1 MALSDI
7 LLRTLSH
14 PILVAKGSALTWVEE
29 DTNFVEIFE
38 SLEGVTDFTNS
49 GVAAY
54 DGGTTYTEDD
64 IVTYNGFLYTYI
76 NPVDSSGNI
85 PTNQTYWELTGGASL
100 AHVKNKDQYLDFG
113 GAYEVSAQEIR
124 EFIDT
129 PLDISTKW
137 DLAGNNLSAR
147 GVFGSLSG
155 SAYGWDYKI
164 NNVTKG
170 GYYNSGHSFVTGK
183 FLQGYNDESLFSG
196 NNFVTVA
203 DTDDGSTSAFKV
215 YASSFGT
222 PLMNMLTDG
231 KLRLSASIYDSGGN
245 IFFDVP
251 NRLLYSSPG
260 FGSVGAISA
269 NDFALYPNNS
279 FSSLEWDLRICKDS
293 SNDET
298 FDWENREFTKDWKF
312 NGNVGIGGSSYGGG
326 TQQYFQ
332 LESVSP
338 SSTAPTGGIRKQVVN
353 GAEFTLLP
361 SGENIC
367 TAGKVITDADDYTQ
381 TVGVV
386 KMKYTGAGGHT
397 FTMHTAVGYAGSS
410 YVIKN
415 SGSGNLTIDANSTE
429 TIDGNLTEV
438 VPAGESRVLY
448 SDGSNL
454 FII

>member
-14 PILVAKGSALTWVEE
+14 PTLVAKGSALTWVEE

-38 SLEGVTDFTNS
+38 SLDGVADFTNS

-100 AHVKNKDQYLDFG
+100 AHVQNKDQYLDFG

-147 GVFGSLSG
+147 GIFGSTSG
-155 SAYGWDYKI
+155 AYGWDYKI
-164 NNVTKG
+164 NNVTHGTVDNSGNWAFGTDTCYASTSVTIKGNGTGSGTNTLVGLNSTDTLIFKLRDDG
-170 GYYNSGHSFVTGK
+170 GYVFYED
-183 FLQGYNDESLFSG
+183 L
-196 NNFVTVA
+196 
-203 DTDDGSTSAFKV
+203 
-215 YASSFGT
+215 
-222 PLMNMLTDG
+222 
-231 KLRLSASIYDSGGN
+231 YDAYGVKILN
-245 IFFDVP
+245 TA
-251 NRLLYSSPG
+251 NRLLYSSG
-260 FGSVGAISA
+260 GIGAVSA
-269 NDFALYPNNS
+269 NDFGLYPNNS

-293 SNDET
+293 NNDET